1 MQTSIRKIGNS
12 TGAII
17 PISILRK
24 LKLSEGDTLTIS
36 EEKGKIVMST
46 SKPKYTLKELLA
58 KCDFTIAA
66 PVNEWDS
73 VEPIGNE
80 KW

>member
-1 MQTSIRKIGNS
+1 METSIRKIGNS

-58 KCDFTIAA
+58 KCDFTIPA

-73 VEPIGNE
+73 VEPVGNE